1 MKYAALLGRIPSLSM
16 TELEKFYP
24 DVCRVYA
31 YAPMRESEENAV
43 ENRLVIFTAEKCPEI
58 RRFGGVL
65 KFGEEIVDGEKG
77 VIDYLNSLPEG
88 KIVLGVS
95 DFRNR
100 GGKRQA
106 QEEALRLKRILQRSG
121 RSVRVLENKD
131 AVLSTA
137 TSHHNQLAEKK
148 NHVEIMLTDVGNFK
162 LIGVQNITEY
172 AKRDQARPARD
183 ARVGMLPPKL
193 AQILI
198 NRLGELPEGSVI
210 LDPFCGTGVV
220 LQEALLMKYRA
231 FGTDKEPRMVEYSRR
246 NLEWLSSGKSGIKIP
261 RGASMEF
268 ETETGDA
275 TEMDWLGSA
284 SLKKLGGKIDGVV
297 AEVFLGSPMSKVPAD
312 IKLKEEKERCRGILT
327 GFLKNL
333 ARQIEQGTGVVLA
346 VPAWRRENG
355 EYERLGILDG
365 VEEMGYNL
373 EKFRN
378 SRQEDLLYYR
388 EGQIVAREI
397 IALRKK

>member
-1 MKYAALLGRIPSLSM
+1 M

-183 ARVGMLPPKL
+183 ARVGLLPPKL